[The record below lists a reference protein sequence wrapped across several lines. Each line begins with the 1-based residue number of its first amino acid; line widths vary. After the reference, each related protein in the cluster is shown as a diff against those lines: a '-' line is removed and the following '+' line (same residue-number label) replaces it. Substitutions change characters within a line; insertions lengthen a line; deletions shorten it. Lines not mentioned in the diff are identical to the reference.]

1 MMRKCTQL
9 IQIQKFWI
17 FDHTHPPFTSV
28 SIKEVRVPFGRDLKW
43 MQSMKRIFRDV
54 IDDDLDLL
62 KQIQFKKY
70 KQKLKEQPILL
81 D

>member
-1 MMRKCTQL
+1 
-9 IQIQKFWI
+9 
-17 FDHTHPPFTSV
+17 
-28 SIKEVRVPFGRDLKW
+28 
-43 MQSMKRIFRDV
+43 MKRIFRDV

-81 D
+81 DWRFFTILASK